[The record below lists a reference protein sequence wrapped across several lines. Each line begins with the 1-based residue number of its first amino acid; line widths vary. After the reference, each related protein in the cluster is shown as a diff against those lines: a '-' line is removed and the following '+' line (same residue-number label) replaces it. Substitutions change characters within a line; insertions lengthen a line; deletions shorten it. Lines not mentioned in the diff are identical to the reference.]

1 MTAHKLL
8 LFRTGGRVFAVDAGA
23 VREILPATP
32 PTRIPLSPDAVR
44 GIVNVRG
51 TLVTVVDA
59 ALAIG
64 LEGATGAPT
73 GGGNGADAESGGR
86 TLVLVEQR
94 DRVVGLVVDDVLDL
108 VTVGDADLS
117 AGGRVGGVRPGV
129 IAATGSSGGET
140 FAQLATDVL
149 LEPLLA

>member
-1 MTAHKLL
+1 MTARKLL
-8 LFRTGGRVFAVDAGA
+8 LFRTGGRVFAVEAGA

-32 PTRIPLSPDAVR
+32 STRIPGAPAAVR
-44 GIVNVRG
+44 GLVNVRG

-59 ALAIG
+59 GLAIG
-64 LEGATGAPT
+64 VRAAPASGDGPD
-73 GGGNGADAESGGR
+73 GGG

-94 DRVVGLVVDDVLDL
+94 SRPIGLIVDDVLDL
-108 VTVGDADLS
+108 VTVSDADLA
-117 AGGRVGGVRPGV
+117 AGGMVPGVRPGV
-129 IAATGSSGGET
+129 VVATGSAGGEQ

>member
-1 MTAHKLL
+1 MNTRKLL
-8 LFRTGGRVFAVDAGA
+8 LFRTGGLVFAVEAGA

-32 PTRIPLSPDAVR
+32 STRIPGSPAAVR
-44 GIVNVRG
+44 GLVNVRG

-64 LEGATGAPT
+64 LASAPASGDGRD
-73 GGGNGADAESGGR
+73 GGG
-86 TLVLVEQR
+86 TLVLVER
-94 DRVVGLVVDDVLDL
+94 SSRPVGLVVDEVLDL
-108 VTVGDADLS
+108 VTVSDADLT
-117 AGGRVGGVRPGV
+117 AGGDVPGARPGV
-129 IAATGSSGGET
+129 VVATGSSGGER